1 MNTNNNITITVD
13 TTAGFPDT
21 GTLLIG
27 TEELTYSS
35 KSATTFVI
43 NGRGQNGTFAAAAL
57 DDATVK
63 LASFTE
69 DVFSGFKDKLRNT
82 SVTAAVTMS
91 SR

>member
-1 MNTNNNITITVD
+1 MLNQSSGMNTNNNITITVD

-43 NGRGQNGTFAAAAL
+43 NGR
-57 DDATVK
+57 VK
-63 LASFTE
+63 MEL
-69 DVFSGFKDKLRNT
+69 VQQQP
-82 SVTAAVTMS
+82 
-91 SR
+91 